1 MNPSKQAEII
11 PAFWNPWE
19 RSLISVRFIWPS
31 FQECTHDVSIQK
43 NPRFF
48 LAPETLMANFDTG
61 FQAVEGEIFLSS
73 VFHCFLL
80 TRNSGKLLL
89 EEQAVGAQQE
99 VAPTRQ
105 QQLFSLVLLRLR
117 PHCYRWRIDDASS
130 SPETPLLRH
139 PNIPQHMVARKK
151 KKKQKTLNSLPLA
164 AAAKIHKSAAFG
176 PANKEE
182 I

>member
-1 MNPSKQAEII
+1 M
-11 PAFWNPWE
+11 
-19 RSLISVRFIWPS
+19 
-31 FQECTHDVSIQK
+31 H
-43 NPRFF
+43 
-48 LAPETLMANFDTG
+48 PETLWDTRADTVAAT
-61 FQAVEGEIFLSS
+61 Q
-73 VFHCFLL
+73 

-99 VAPTRQ
+99 AAPTRQ
-105 QQLFSLVLLRLR
+105 QRLFSLVLLLLR
-117 PHCYRWRIDDASS
+117 PHCYRWRIDDTFS
-130 SPETPLLRH
+130 SPKTPILRH
-139 PNIPQHMVARKK
+139 SNIPQHTVAK

>member
-1 MNPSKQAEII
+1 
-11 PAFWNPWE
+11 
-19 RSLISVRFIWPS
+19 
-31 FQECTHDVSIQK
+31 
-43 NPRFF
+43 
-48 LAPETLMANFDTG
+48 
-61 FQAVEGEIFLSS
+61 
-73 VFHCFLL
+73 
-80 TRNSGKLLL
+80 
-89 EEQAVGAQQE
+89 VGAQQE

-105 QQLFSLVLLRLR
+105 QRLFSLVLLLLR

-130 SPETPLLRH
+130 SPKPPLLGH
-139 PNIPQHMVARKK
+139 SKIPKYMVAK

>member
-1 MNPSKQAEII
+1 
-11 PAFWNPWE
+11 
-19 RSLISVRFIWPS
+19 
-31 FQECTHDVSIQK
+31 
-43 NPRFF
+43 
-48 LAPETLMANFDTG
+48 MANFDTG

-164 AAAKIHKSAAFG
+164 AAAKIHKRKS
-176 PANKEE
+176 KETKTLARFFSNSSSSDLLNPWALIE
-182 I
+182 REVLSKLKKQK